1 MSNHIQD
8 AATRSGSRPHLE
20 RTHQTYPHT
29 QVGDLNL
36 RSSQAV
42 TVHRSQA
49 LNVFNAQTLP
59 TDCWDSP
66 GFADIRLT
74 GADIVQGLTVRM
86 SIQNTTGAAV
96 GPIPARLVWFLMT
109 HIELLCENGS
119 TVLERIEAEHLLNAW
134 HKLGPYALERIR
146 IGLQGGDETTAGFS
160 IAAGDSTT
168 LYIPLLETAIE
179 RLELPIFA
187 LAAPVIV
194 RIHWRGRQAF
204 RGTIGTAVPAG
215 SVDVTRFD
223 AVAAS
228 WKLPASERQELS
240 RRFASAGL
248 RGPNLDLRFARCGFQ
263 RSTETLTPGVEHLV
277 RLSAVSGLVT
287 SIAVA
292 LVGTDEL
299 AQYGSAT
306 ATRTFLDG
314 VDIRDERGSSLN
326 GQVLDVKLLAMTTE
340 LHKAVSATA
349 SSAYFLEVPIGGLSG
364 ESSGQLHG
372 YVPMNGYHQLVLK
385 TKSGGATTAFEVVVI
400 YRTVAVAQVNNGHIV
415 VQHS

>member
-1 MSNHIQD
+1 MNHIQD
-8 AATRSGSRPHLE
+8 ASARSGSRPHLQ
-20 RTHQTYPHT
+20 RTHATYPHT

-59 TDCWDSP
+59 SDCWDSP

-74 GADIVQGLTVRM
+74 GADIVQGITLRM
-86 SIQNTTGAAV
+86 SIQNTNGEAV
-96 GPIPARLVWFLMT
+96 GPIPARFVFFLMT

-119 TVLERIEAEHLLNAW
+119 TVLERIEAEHLLNGW

-146 IGLQGGDETTAGFS
+146 IGLQGGATESEGFTL
-160 IAAGDSTT
+160 AAGASTT
-168 LYIPLLETAIE
+168 LYIPLLESAID

-204 RGTIGTAVPAG
+204 RGPIGAAVPAG

-223 AVAAS
+223 AVAS
-228 WKLPASERQELS
+228 CWKLPASERQELS
-240 RRFASAGL
+240 RRYASAGL
-248 RGPNLDLRFARCGFQ
+248 RGPTLDLRFARCGFQ

-277 RLSAVSGLVT
+277 RLSAVSGLIT

-292 LVGTDEL
+292 LVGTDG
-299 AQYGSAT
+299 ASPYDAAP
-306 ATRTFLDG
+306 ATRSFLDG
-314 VDIRDERGSSLN
+314 VDVRDERGSSLN
-326 GQVLDVKLLAMTTE
+326 GQILDVNLLAMTSE
-340 LHKAVSATA
+340 LHKAVETPA
-349 SSAYFLEVPIGGLSG
+349 STSYFIEVPVGGLSG
-364 ESSGQLHG
+364 EGSGQVHG
-372 YVPMNGYHQLVLK
+372 YVPMNGYHQLVLR

-400 YRTVAVAQVNNGHIV
+400 YRTVAVAQVNAGHVTI
-415 VQHS
+415 QHS